1 MIIFFYGQNDFKAR
15 QKIKELKEKFYREV
29 ENSEHSL
36 NSIDG
41 ANCDLAALANNLS
54 SGSLFTQKRM
64 TIIENLFN
72 SHKPTLYPEVLNYL
86 QENRLAE
93 SPDIVLFFDPSLFN
107 DRGKTMKQVGDSPR
121 PLNASE
127 KPLFDFLS
135 HQKFAQEYAP
145 LSNSELISWLKAE
158 AKENGSS
165 LDSSA
170 AQTLISL
177 AGDDLWLLSHEIAKL
192 AHYKRPEEI
201 KIADV
206 KKFVSGSIDE
216 NIFAL
221 TDAISQKNKGLAVK
235 LLEDQAQLGIP
246 LEYVLVMI
254 RRQIRI
260 LKQLKQADLAGSSAT
275 EITTACKF
283 HPFVVKKG
291 LEQARRFMEA
301 DLEKMLKK
309 LMDIDRANKI
319 GSGDPQTLID
329 LLISE
334 L

>member
-1 MIIFFYGQNDFKAR
+1 
-15 QKIKELKEKFYREV
+15 
-29 ENSEHSL
+29 
-36 NSIDG
+36 
-41 ANCDLAALANNLS
+41 
-54 SGSLFTQKRM
+54 
-64 TIIENLFN
+64 
-72 SHKPTLYPEVLNYL
+72 
-86 QENRLAE
+86 
-93 SPDIVLFFDPSLFN
+93 
-107 DRGKTMKQVGDSPR
+107 
-121 PLNASE
+121 
-127 KPLFDFLS
+127 
-135 HQKFAQEYAP
+135 
-145 LSNSELISWLKAE
+145 
-158 AKENGSS
+158 
-165 LDSSA
+165 
-170 AQTLISL
+170 
-177 AGDDLWLLSHEIAKL
+177 
-192 AHYKRPEEI
+192 
-201 KIADV
+201 
-206 KKFVSGSIDE
+206 
-216 NIFAL
+216 L